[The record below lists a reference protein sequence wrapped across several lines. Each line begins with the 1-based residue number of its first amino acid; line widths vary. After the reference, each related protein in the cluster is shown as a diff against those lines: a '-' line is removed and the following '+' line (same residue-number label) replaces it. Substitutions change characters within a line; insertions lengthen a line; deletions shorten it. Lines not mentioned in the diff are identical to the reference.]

1 MNISGINKYMTFGLK
16 EDWVNILI
24 QSREDFRST
33 TELGNRMVPSA
44 VTWFR
49 EASLISDATAITP
62 TRLLEVAANG
72 GADEGNDPLWTMIW
86 FSLANR
92 SPLIRWFVCAA
103 DFGVRYTPEELNEKL
118 RQSVASE
125 SVRRGALQ
133 SLFGTLKHSPL
144 GAGGQPVAKL
154 ETKGARVTAVTRTP
168 KIIDP
173 HALLFA
179 LYLMGRLADRSA
191 FTVSEMLTADF
202 ASPFISPLVAF
213 GMGVDEFKAQCLG
226 MSSVHPDFLSCSFTL
241 GLDEIK
247 IFPHEKSVDDALG
260 LILGE

>member
-1 MNISGINKYMTFGLK
+1 MNISGINKYMNFGLK

-33 TELGNRMVPSA
+33 TELGNRMVPAA

-92 SPLIRWFVCAA
+92 SPLFRWFVCAA

-154 ETKGARVTAVTRTP
+154 ETKGARVTAVTRTA
-168 KIIDP
+168 KSVDP

-213 GMGVDEFKAQCLG
+213 GMSVDEFKAQCLG